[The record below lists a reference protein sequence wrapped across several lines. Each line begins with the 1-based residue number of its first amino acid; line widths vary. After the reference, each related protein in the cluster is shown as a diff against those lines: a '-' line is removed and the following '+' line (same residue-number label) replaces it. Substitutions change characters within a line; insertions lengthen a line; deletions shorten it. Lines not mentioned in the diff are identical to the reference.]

1 MLSIYT
7 IIPPKASAS
16 FYYRLDVPIRTA
28 EDLGLPVKVLV
39 DTDSA
44 SIPEQ
49 ERIDGFCN
57 ADVLLLYQP
66 VGDSPIR
73 NVRGL
78 QSFIPSMRDG
88 DWKWPPTVVLES
100 DDNLFNVSPLNQAF
114 RTLGIRDM
122 DGNMI
127 PPGHHIGIV
136 RDGERRVLWRD
147 GAKGFSIGA
156 NRQKINSYR
165 KLLEM
170 ADCVQVSTV
179 GVGEEMKKELT
190 PRRLKVWPN
199 LVRMDDYEQV
209 DLRED
214 PKRIKILW
222 QGGMAHY
229 EDWFPLRDSLGK
241 ITKKYPEVHWIIWG
255 AQFPWVNELIPAHRY
270 TFKAWC
276 AYHEYKFRLA
286 MIGHDIS
293 LAPLTNNVF
302 NRCRSAIK
310 WYESSVLRK
319 PVATLAQNTGA
330 YKDEIEDGMTGMLFN
345 DPEEFEDKLST
356 LIEDARLRIDLGR
369 NAKDWISENRDARK
383 KVPEMVQ
390 YWTQL
395 REERKR
401 EQPHVTPEHWAEIE
415 AEAQQEQE
423 SAALH
428 A

>member
-1 MLSIYT
+1 MLSVYT

-73 NVRGL
+73 NVRGI
-78 QSFIPSMRDG
+78 QSFIPSLRDG
-88 DWKWPPTVVLES
+88 EWKWPPTVVLES

-127 PPGHHIGIV
+127 PPGHHIGII
-136 RDGERRVLWRD
+136 RDGERRILWRD
-147 GAKGFSIGA
+147 GEKGFSIGA
-156 NRQKINSYR
+156 NRQRINSYR

-170 ADCVQVSTV
+170 ADCVQVSTA
-179 GVGEEMKKELT
+179 GVGEAMKKELT

-214 PKRIKILW
+214 PKTIKILW
-222 QGGMAHY
+222 QGGIAHY
-229 EDWFPLRDSLGK
+229 EDWFPLRDALGK

-270 TFKAWC
+270 TFKSWC
-276 AYHEYKFRLA
+276 AYHEYKLRLA

-302 NRCRSAIK
+302 NSCRSAIK

>member
-88 DWKWPPTVVLES
+88 EWKWPPTVVLES

-114 RTLGIRDM
+114 KTLGIRDM

-127 PPGHHIGIV
+127 PAGHHIGII

-147 GAKGFSIGA
+147 GVKGFSIGA
-156 NRQKINSYR
+156 NRQRISSYR

-170 ADCVQVSTV
+170 ADCIQVSTA
-179 GVGEEMKKELT
+179 GVGEAMKKELT
-190 PRRLKVWPN
+190 PRRLKIWPN
-199 LVRMDDYEQV
+199 LVRLDDYEQV

-214 PKRIKILW
+214 PKTIKILW
-222 QGGMAHY
+222 QGGIAHY
-229 EDWFPLRDSLGK
+229 EDWFPLRDALGK

-270 TFKAWC
+270 TFKSWC
-276 AYHEYKFRLA
+276 AYHEYKLRLA

-293 LAPLTNNVF
+293 LAPLTNN
-302 NRCRSAIK
+302 RS
-310 WYESSVLRK
+310 
-319 PVATLAQNTGA
+319 
-330 YKDEIEDGMTGMLFN
+330 
-345 DPEEFEDKLST
+345 
-356 LIEDARLRIDLGR
+356 
-369 NAKDWISENRDARK
+369 
-383 KVPEMVQ
+383 
-390 YWTQL
+390 
-395 REERKR
+395 EERRVGKECR
-401 EQPHVTPEHWAEIE
+401 
-415 AEAQQEQE
+415 
-423 SAALH
+423 L
-428 A
+428 